1 MLEVWVC
8 LEWWNVRLPLNRQR
22 CVLNG
27 HKKPLY
33 RPLHFLALTLFPGSD
48 CANLAYPILTERLS
62 HQSCGQRKRIR
73 GYDLI
78 SWSKKY
84 FVESHSACG
93 ILQCIKSAVG
103 ALIFVYYRG
112 KADFIQ
118 LVEILKAE
126 NQHSIQ
132 EHPSIY
138 SAHRKIYDIFDAF
151 FLPSN
156 TKTCKDVGDSPESEQ
171 IAIPCNWEM
180 LSCSQYPLISESQ
193 AVSVA
198 TSM

>member
-1 MLEVWVC
+1 MKQKIFCRITFSLWYTAV
-8 LEWWNVRLPLNRQR
+8 
-22 CVLNG
+22 
-27 HKKPLY
+27 HKE
-33 RPLHFLALTLFPGSD
+33 
-48 CANLAYPILTERLS
+48 C
-62 HQSCGQRKRIR
+62 
-73 GYDLI
+73 
-78 SWSKKY
+78 SWSTH
-84 FVESHSACG
+84 FR
-93 ILQCIKSAVG
+93 L
-103 ALIFVYYRG
+103 LYRG

-171 IAIPCNWEM
+171 IAIPCN
-180 LSCSQYPLISESQ
+180 
-193 AVSVA
+193 
-198 TSM
+198 